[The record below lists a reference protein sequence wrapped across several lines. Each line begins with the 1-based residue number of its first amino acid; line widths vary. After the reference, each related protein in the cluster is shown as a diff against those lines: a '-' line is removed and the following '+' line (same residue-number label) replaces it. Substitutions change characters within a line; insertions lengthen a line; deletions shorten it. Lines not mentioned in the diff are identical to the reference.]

1 MKYSIETTENGV
13 NETLEVDGNLYKKE
27 WEREVTE
34 HLEFKGKKNMAW
46 YALYKWY
53 KDWSRIGYPNM
64 ISWYSEKLNPPKWTI
79 LKFK

>member
-1 MKYSIETTENGV
+1 
-13 NETLEVDGNLYKKE
+13 
-27 WEREVTE
+27 
-34 HLEFKGKKNMAW
+34 MAW

-79 LKFK
+79 LKLRLRRNKYENCRKT